1 MTYIIATICGVLCL
15 VLDQVTKYLVSSN
28 MVYGES
34 HPIIKGVFN
43 LTYINNGGAA
53 FGMLQGKTW
62 LLLSLTFFMMLICV
76 GMIIKKTYRTPLIY
90 WSVMLILAGGI
101 GNMIDRFL
109 RGGQVVDFI
118 ETAFIDFPVF
128 NVADISVC
136 VGAGLMFLYFLID
149 IMKTMRKN
157 KPTTENFDEFLGKEN
172 KK

>member
-34 HPIIKGVFN
+34 FPIIKGLFN

-62 LLLSLTFFMMLICV
+62 LLLSLTFFMMLICI

-90 WSVMLILAGGI
+90 WSVMFILAGGI
-101 GNMIDRFL
+101 GNMIDRVF

-149 IMKTMRKN
+149 IMKSLRKN
-157 KPTTENFDEFLGKEN
+157 KPTTENFDEFLSKETD
-172 KK
+172 K